1 VTTAE
6 STPPPGDAPGQAPA
20 SQVKEVLER
29 AITDPDFARRLID
42 DPDAALA
49 GYVLSEVQLLLLRS
63 LDEDDL
69 AKLTPENL
77 DEFFAVDSAVYT
89 PEDAAMVQQG
99 YEMYDEE
106 DLEDEGAVRDEG
118 T

>member
-6 STPPPGDAPGQAPA
+6 TTPAAEPA
-20 SQVKEVLER
+20 AEPSQVKDVLER
-29 AITDPDFARRLID
+29 AIADPGFARQLLD

-49 GYVLSEVQLLLLRS
+49 GYDLSEVQLLLLRS
-63 LDEDDL
+63 LDEEDL

-77 DEFFAVDSAVYT
+77 EEFFAVDSAVYT

-99 YEMYDEE
+99 YEIYDEE
-106 DLEDEGAVRDEG
+106 DLED
-118 T
+118 

>member
-1 VTTAE
+1 
-6 STPPPGDAPGQAPA
+6 
-20 SQVKEVLER
+20 
-29 AITDPDFARRLID
+29 
-42 DPDAALA
+42 
-49 GYVLSEVQLLLLRS
+49 
-63 LDEDDL
+63 
-69 AKLTPENL
+69 
-77 DEFFAVDSAVYT
+77 VDSAVYT